1 MEVTNFEVILKELQI
16 PITVL
21 EEEIRTMEP
30 PYRTDASLAQKVQST
45 YQTLLRSTRMRN
57 RILSLVNAFYLGQLI
72 DDVTISPAQRTLQM
86 ATVTKHY
93 YRTAIRVYHLFENIG
108 VQRIFDTRCLT
119 LTMVRRLKSSEY
131 QALVLETLDI
141 SAGAEILSGE

>member
-1 MEVTNFEVILKELQI
+1 
-16 PITVL
+16 
-21 EEEIRTMEP
+21 
-30 PYRTDASLAQKVQST
+30 
-45 YQTLLRSTRMRN
+45 
-57 RILSLVNAFYLGQLI
+57 
-72 DDVTISPAQRTLQM
+72 M
-86 ATVTKHY
+86 ATITKHY

-119 LTMVRRLKSSEY
+119 LTMIRRLKSNEY

>member
-16 PITVL
+16 PITIL
-21 EEEIRTMEP
+21 DEEIRIMEP

>member
-1 MEVTNFEVILKELQI
+1 MEPTNFEIVLKELQI
-16 PITVL
+16 STTVL
-21 EEEIRTMEP
+21 EEIRPMEP
-30 PYRTDASLAQKVQST
+30 PYQTDAPLTQKVQSA

-72 DDVTISPAQRTLQM
+72 DDVTISPAQRTVQM
-86 ATVTKHY
+86 ATITKHY

-119 LTMVRRLKSSEY
+119 LTMIRRLKSNEY